1 MSDRELI
8 IHFLEKAEK
17 RARSNKRF
25 NDIAVALAIAFVI
38 PVIFKLLD
46 LYFLFRGRTV
56 VIFLGVWAVGTLVW
70 ILMRLRGKSP
80 LNHIASSIDSKARLN
95 DQLKTAYWFIQ
106 NPRDSRWVDAQIQY
120 TANATGK
127 LRLESLFPRR
137 FPRASWLVGGLLFL
151 LVALNFVPLSLNY
164 NWFALQAAPPFRLT
178 EEERK
183 SLKNALELLEKAR
196 AAENAVIAEK
206 IENLIENLEQGNIS
220 LDEAVKQLE
229 ELQEELEAGD
239 LDTENMANGLA
250 QMAAI
255 LRQAKSLQPAAQ
267 QMIRGDLGGAA
278 EQIHQL
284 GAKLEN
290 VPPADL
296 QEMAEKFI
304 QASER
309 PRSGLQ
315 DLARAFE
322 TTGAAVQKGDRAAS
336 RAGLERISQ
345 ELQSLAQQLADQ
357 ELRSKA
363 GDEIGDLVE
372 ALEEGAADESAE
384 AMESSSKTSGQNNKE
399 GQPSPGEAGEP
410 GEPGE
415 QEVGEAPPG
424 EQGEAGEGGE
434 GEPGG
439 EGGEPGDNPGG
450 KSENAADGKG
460 GNAFG
465 GSTKSAPLEG
475 EATILEVQLQKEAL
489 KIESGEG
496 KEPNQDLEAAGEQ
509 ERSKLDYRNAPSN
522 LTPAQKDLLSQ
533 ERIPWENRQ
542 LIKNY
547 FQAVKPTTTQTK

>member
-25 NDIAVALAIAFVI
+25 NDIAGTLAIAFVA
-38 PVIFKLLD
+38 PVVFKILD

-56 VIFLGVWAVGTLVW
+56 VVFLGLWAIATLLW
-70 ILMRLRGKSP
+70 IALRLRGKSP
-80 LNHIASSIDSKARLN
+80 LNQVAGSIDSKAHLH

-106 NPRDSRWVDAQIQY
+106 NPRDSQWVDTQIRH
-120 TANATGK
+120 TANATGN
-127 LRLESLFPRR
+127 LRLDNLFPRR
-137 FPRASWLVGGLLFL
+137 LPRASFLVGGLLFL

-164 NWFALQAAPPFRLT
+164 NWFALQAAPPFRLN

-183 SLKNALELLEKAR
+183 SLQNALKLLEQAK

-206 IENLIENLEQGNIS
+206 IEALIEDLEQGNIT

-229 ELQEELEAGD
+229 ELQAELEAGD
-239 LDTENMANGLA
+239 LDAENMANGIS

-255 LRQAKSLQPAAQ
+255 LRQAKPLQAAAQ
-267 QMIRGDLGGAA
+267 QMSKGDLGAA
-278 EQIHQL
+278 SSQVRELNEQL
-284 GAKLEN
+284 DTLS
-290 VPPADL
+290 PADL
-296 QEMAEKFI
+296 REMADKLL

-315 DLARAFE
+315 DLANAFQ
-322 TTGAAVQKGDRAAS
+322 TAGAALHRGDRAAS
-336 RAGLERISQ
+336 RSGIDRISR
-345 ELQSLAQQLADQ
+345 ELQSLAEELADQ

-363 GDEIGDLVE
+363 GEELGDLVD
-372 ALEEGAADESAE
+372 ALEDGEAQESAE
-384 AMESSSKTSGQNNKE
+384 GSEKGSPSGQTKE
-399 GQPSPGEAGEP
+399 GQPTAGEAGEP

-415 QEVGEAPPG
+415 KKAGETLEAG
-424 EQGEAGEGGE
+424 EQGE
-434 GEPGG
+434 GG
-439 EGGEPGDNPGG
+439 EGGEPSGEGGEAGDNPGG
-450 KSENAADGKG
+450 TSEESADGKG
-460 GNAFG
+460 GNSFG

-489 KIESGEG
+489 KIEGGEG
-496 KEPNQDLEAAGEQ
+496 TEPNRDLEAAGER

-533 ERIPWENRQ
+533 DRIPWDSRQ

-547 FQAVKPTTTQTK
+547 FQAVKPTTQTK

>member
-25 NDIAVALAIAFVI
+25 NDIAVTLAIAFVI
-38 PVIFKLLD
+38 PVVFKLLD

-56 VIFLGVWAVGTLVW
+56 VIFLGLWAIGTLIW
-70 ILMRLRGKSP
+70 ILSRWTGKSA
-80 LNHIASSIDSKARLN
+80 LNNIAGSIDHKAHLN

-106 NPRDSRWVDAQIQY
+106 NPRESRWVDAQIRY
-120 TANATGK
+120 TANTAGK
-127 LRLESLFPRR
+127 LRVDTLFPRR
-137 FPRASWLVGGLLFL
+137 FPRASWLVAGLLFL

-196 AAENAVIAEK
+196 AAENAEIAEK
-206 IENLIENLEQGNIS
+206 IETLIEDLEQGNIS
-220 LDEAVKQLE
+220 LDDAVKQLE

-239 LDTENMANGLA
+239 LDAENMANGLG
-250 QMAAI
+250 QMAVI
-255 LRQAKSLQPAAQ
+255 LRQAKSLQAAAQ
-267 QMIRGDLGGAA
+267 QMIRGDLGAAA

-284 GAKLEN
+284 GERLES
-290 VPPADL
+290 VTPADL
-296 QEMAEKFI
+296 REMAEKLL

-322 TTGAAVQKGDRAAS
+322 TTGAAAQKGDRTAS

-372 ALEEGAADESAE
+372 ALEEGAAEETAE
-384 AMESSSKTSGQNNKE
+384 AMESSKTGGPNTKE
-399 GQPSPGEAGEP
+399 GKPSAGEAGEP
-410 GEPGE
+410 GEAGE

-424 EQGEAGEGGE
+424 EQAEAGEGGE

-439 EGGEPGDNPGG
+439 EAGEPGDNSGG
-450 KSENAADGKG
+450 QSDSAADGKG

-489 KIESGEG
+489 KVEPGEG
-496 KEPNQDLEAAGEQ
+496 QEPNQDLEAAGEQ

-522 LTPAQKDLLSQ
+522 LTPDQKDLLSQ
-533 ERIPWENRQ
+533 ERIPWESRQ

-547 FQAVKPTTTQTK
+547 FQAVKPTTQTK

>member
-25 NDIAVALAIAFVI
+25 NDIAITLAIAFVV
-38 PVIFKLLD
+38 PVVFKLLD

-56 VIFLGVWAVGTLVW
+56 VIFLGVWAITTLIW
-70 ILMRLRGKSP
+70 ILMRWTGKSS
-80 LNHIASSIDSKARLN
+80 LNHIAGSIDSKAHLN

-106 NPRDSRWVDAQIQY
+106 NPRESRWVDAQIRY
-120 TANATGK
+120 TANTTGK
-127 LRLESLFPRR
+127 LRLDTLFPRR
-137 FPRASWLVGGLLFL
+137 FPRASWLVAGLLFV

-183 SLKNALELLEKAR
+183 SLRNALELLEKAR
-196 AAENAVIAEK
+196 AAENAAIAEK
-206 IENLIENLEQGNIS
+206 IEDLIENLEQGNIS
-220 LDEAVKQLE
+220 VDEAVKQLE

-239 LDTENMANGLA
+239 LDAENMANGLG
-250 QMAAI
+250 QMAVI
-255 LRQAKSLQPAAQ
+255 LRQARSLQTAAQ
-267 QMIRGDLGGAA
+267 QMIRGDLGAAA

-284 GAKLEN
+284 GEGFDSI
-290 VPPADL
+290 PPADL
-296 QEMAEKFI
+296 REMAEKLL

-345 ELQSLAQQLADQ
+345 ELESLAQQLADQ

-363 GDEIGDLVE
+363 GDELGDLVE
-372 ALEEGAADESAE
+372 ALEEGATDETGE
-384 AMESSSKTSGQNNKE
+384 AMESSKTGGPNTKE
-399 GQPSPGEAGEP
+399 GQPSPGEA

-424 EQGEAGEGGE
+424 EQAEAGEGGE

-439 EGGEPGDNPGG
+439 EAGEPGDNSGG
-450 KSENAADGKG
+450 QSDVAADGKG

-489 KIESGEG
+489 KVEAGEG
-496 KEPNQDLEAAGEQ
+496 QEPQKDLEAAGEQ

-533 ERIPWENRQ
+533 ERIPWESRQ

-547 FQAVKPTTTQTK
+547 FQAVKPTTQTK